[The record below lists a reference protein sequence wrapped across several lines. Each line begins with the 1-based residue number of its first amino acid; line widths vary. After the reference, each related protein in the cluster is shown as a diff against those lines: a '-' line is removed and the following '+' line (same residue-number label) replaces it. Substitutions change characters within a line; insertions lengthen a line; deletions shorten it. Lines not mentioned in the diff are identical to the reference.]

1 MHTILVW
8 KYFPA
13 ACKLDKAELWMPHYY
28 NWGALACSAVSR
40 LLLCCF
46 PLLPSLLHL
55 SRYILRFHLLV
66 LWSFKAL
73 LVIFTGTLRI
83 CDCETVWVFMTFM
96 AFNSRGEMN
105 CWIPPPS
112 CLFVFFL
119 FLSVFLPL
127 SPPPPLESACSIPSY
142 VTFSLSVKI
151 SRWVILFVWLVW
163 LCGCVCF
170 CLCMK
175 KESGWGRAKEQGIIY
190 DRCTL

>member
-1 MHTILVW
+1 MTHWHIYSIIHGQQKANLIEASMHTILVW

-127 SPPPPLESACSIPSY
+127 SPPPPPR
-142 VTFSLSVKI
+142 VSVQHPI
-151 SRWVILFVWLVW
+151 VRDI
-163 LCGCVCF
+163 
-170 CLCMK
+170 
-175 KESGWGRAKEQGIIY
+175 
-190 DRCTL
+190 